1 MRLRPY
7 FPFSARV
14 CLNHHHWLAT
24 RMEAEGLRFRQE
36 SHAFLTCSDPA
47 RLQALADSLTARDIE
62 RCAQKW
68 LRAFTPFF
76 TPTERRTASG
86 QHRLFFAQ
94 VEYCD
99 NLIFDRRVA
108 LQALG

>member
-1 MRLRPY
+1 MFVRLCPY

-14 CLNHHHWLAT
+14 CLNRHHWLAT
-24 RMEAEGLRFRQE
+24 RMHAEGIRFRQE
-36 SHAFLTCSDPA
+36 SNAFLTCSDPA

-76 TPTERRTASG
+76 TPPER
-86 QHRLFFAQ
+86 
-94 VEYCD
+94 
-99 NLIFDRRVA
+99 
-108 LQALG
+108 